1 MKNQKVIKRVKLSI
15 TFFLIVLPFILFTS
29 CSSITKLS
37 SEKDEVI
44 FGKSLG
50 FSGFQFSITE
60 SYWTNDYLG
69 KKPEYKYLVVKIAI
83 KNLGNGLFKLAD
95 GLALYYRAC
104 GEGKDEFGP
113 ISVEG
118 VDLSEY
124 GINPKM
130 TKTGILVFDIPFA
143 QYNFKLSL
151 VDNYADVAQIDKL
164 LLGASNVKEAYL
176 FPLEPKNN

>member
-1 MKNQKVIKRVKLSI
+1 MKNQKVIKRAKLSI
-15 TFFLIVLPFILFTS
+15 TFFLIVLPFMLFTS

-44 FGKSLG
+44 FAKNLVS
-50 FSGFQFSITE
+50 SGFQFRITE

-83 KNLGNGLFKLAD
+83 KNLGNDLLKLGGGLE
-95 GLALYYRAC
+95 LYYRAC

-118 VDLSEY
+118 VDLSY
-124 GINPKM
+124 QGINPKM

-143 QYNFKLSL
+143 QYNFKLNL
-151 VDNYADVAQIDKL
+151 VDEYANVSGIDKL
-164 LLGASNVKEAYL
+164 LLGASNVKESYL